1 MKSILLILSFVLILV
16 SANNHA
22 FALEEDPVDGNCGLH
37 ECLQDAVD
45 LYEEE
50 EISAGELSDSIAG
63 CQTDYL
69 LCTFM

>member
-16 SANNHA
+16 SVNNHA
-22 FALEEDPVDGNCGLH
+22 FALEEDPIDGNCGLH

-50 EISAGELSDSIAG
+50 EISAGELSDSIVG